1 MSNYQRNGQG
11 YDRRDGYRRDYQANT
26 IHEHDYRIPIR
37 FNKEW
42 ITRGI
47 DEDCMI
53 LCEELAIGMVD
64 KKVSSSF
71 LRNVFGEMRR
81 IEASGFDNHR
91 ADFVL
96 LRPKL
101 AYTCG
106 RYIDKDKSVKGILNA
121 LQELYKLAAQ
131 NVTDAQ
137 SFNNV
142 VSIMEAIV
150 AFHKANGG
158 SSK

>member
-1 MSNYQRNGQG
+1 MSNYQRNGQV
-11 YDRRDGYRRDYQANT
+11 YDRRDEFRHEYQTNSSHEYDYSIQAK
-26 IHEHDYRIPIR
+26 

-42 ITRGI
+42 ITRGV
-47 DEDCMI
+47 DEDCI
-53 LCEELAIGMVD
+53 TLCEELAKSMVD

-81 IEASGFDNHR
+81 IEAGGFENHR
-91 ADFVL
+91 ADFTL

-106 RYIDKDKSVKGILNA
+106 RYIEKDKSVKGVLNA

>member
-1 MSNYQRNGQG
+1 MSNYQRNGQV
-11 YDRRDGYRRDYQANT
+11 YDRRDEFRHEYDYSIQAK
-26 IHEHDYRIPIR
+26 

-42 ITRGI
+42 ITRGV
-47 DEDCMI
+47 DEDCI
-53 LCEELAIGMVD
+53 TLCEELAKSMVD

-81 IEASGFDNHR
+81 IEAGGFENHR
-91 ADFVL
+91 ADFTL

-106 RYIDKDKSVKGILNA
+106 RYIEKDKSVKGVLNA